1 MVLFIKVLFNALD
14 KIPGVAFT
22 FAGDDHDVFGVNN
35 YSFHTLSILD
45 PCFIYR
51 VGLQQKYGSLMG
63 FPCANSVQNGR

>member
-1 MVLFIKVLFNALD
+1 MVLFVEILLNALN

-22 FAGDDHDVFGVNN
+22 FAGDDHNILWVYN

-51 VGLQQKYGSLMG
+51 VGLQQK
-63 FPCANSVQNGR
+63 